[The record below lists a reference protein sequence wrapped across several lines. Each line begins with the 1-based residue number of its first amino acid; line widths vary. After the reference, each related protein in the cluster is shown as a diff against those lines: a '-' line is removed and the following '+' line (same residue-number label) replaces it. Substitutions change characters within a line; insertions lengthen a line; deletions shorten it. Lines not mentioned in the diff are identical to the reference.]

1 MYFDTHA
8 HYDSS
13 AYDRDRDSLIPA
25 MHRAGVDGIVDIGCD
40 SPSSLAAVRL
50 CERYDYV
57 WAAVGTHPEAADC
70 LNADTIRRYR
80 ELLAHPRVVA
90 LGEIG
95 LDYHYSDNP
104 SREDQL
110 RAFRMQMDLAAET
123 GAKVIVHVRDATGDA
138 MDVVRDYAGTVTGV
152 FHCFGGSV
160 ETARELLKLGWY
172 LGFTGVLTFKNARKA
187 VEVVDFAP
195 LSRLFLE
202 TDAPYMAPEPYRG
215 RRCDSR
221 MLSRTC
227 ERMAAIKGVTPE
239 ECARITQQNAR
250 RFFGL

>member
-1 MYFDTHA
+1 MEIRKQKKRMVIIILTV
-8 HYDSS
+8 
-13 AYDRDRDSLIPA
+13 L
-25 MHRAGVDGIVDIGCD
+25 V
-40 SPSSLAAVRL
+40 AVF
-50 CERYDYV
+50 
-57 WAAVGTHPEAADC
+57 AVGGIITAIQLGQMNK
-70 LNADTIRRYR
+70 LNAT
-80 ELLAHPRVVA
+80 
-90 LGEIG
+90 
-95 LDYHYSDNP
+95 
-104 SREDQL
+104 
-110 RAFRMQMDLAAET
+110 
-123 GAKVIVHVRDATGDA
+123 TGDA